1 MTQQSI
7 QQPKELELLKQ
18 LVGEWI
24 VGIAMKTNDGK
35 ILSGC
40 GEMNAV
46 EIAQLGIN
54 SELNMHIEGYDDY
67 LESDL
72 WSFDRAS
79 GEVHLFSVTSQGE
92 AHDHV
97 GNWKDDRTLEL
108 NWKGTYEDEDLE
120 EQITV
125 KWLTKDQIEVKE
137 TDQTKDMSLTVDY
150 VFKRKEAN
158 QTA

>member
-40 GEMNAV
+40 GEMTAV

-79 GEVHLFSVTSQGE
+79 GKVHLFSVTSQGE
-92 AHDHV
+92 VHDHV

-108 NWKGTYEDEDLE
+108 NWKGNYGDQDLE
-120 EQITV
+120 EQIIV

-137 TDQTKDMSLTVDY
+137 TDQTKDTSLTVDY
-150 VFKRKEAN
+150 VFKRKE
-158 QTA
+158 T